1 MKRLLLFFMFAVS
14 LGAGAQSTITSIT
27 PNSGMAGETLQ
38 VTITGDG
45 TDFNSASGVEA
56 VSFYNNMSA
65 NFFGGLT
72 EVLSPT
78 ELTVMVTIPNSA
90 PTGAYDV
97 SIYSG
102 WLSPT
107 LPAGFYVTNN
117 NNTISGIVRLDIDG
131 NGCDASDP
139 PRPGVK
145 VFLNDG
151 TNSSYTFTDSSGHY
165 VFYVGVGNFT
175 VTPQPELPYFSVAPA
190 SGSAN
195 FATVNSL
202 NQTADF
208 CLSASGTHNDVDIM
222 ILPQTAAR
230 PGFDATYKLVY
241 KNKGNQTM
249 SGALNFTFDDSRL
262 DFISA
267 STPPSSQTTN
277 NLVWTYANLLPF
289 ETRTVT
295 FVLNVNS
302 PVETPAV
309 NIGDILNFIAA
320 IDPLS
325 GDETPTDNTNIY
337 NQFVVGSFDPND
349 KTVLEGSSVHIDNA
363 GDYLHYLIRFQN
375 SGNFMA
381 ENIRVEDFLSAN
393 LDPTTLQVVA
403 ASHSYRSTLT
413 NGNRLQFFFDNINL
427 PPESE
432 DEPGSNGFVS
442 FKIRPVSTVAI
453 GTTIENTAGIYFDF
467 NFPIITNTV
476 ETTFTTLGNPSY
488 GVANNVVLCPNPA
501 TSTLSIR
508 TDLSAEITHVK
519 IVNQLGQVVKVA
531 QPVSGASL
539 YTVNVDDLAAGIYI
553 VQVASQTGTFSQ
565 KLIKR

>member
-1 MKRLLLFFMFAVS
+1 MKKLLLFFMFAVS
-14 LGAGAQSTITSIT
+14 FGAGAQSTITSIT
-27 PNSGMAGETLQ
+27 PNNGIAGETLQ
-38 VTITGDG
+38 VTITGEG

-65 NFFGGLT
+65 NFFGGQT
-72 EVLSPT
+72 EILSPT

-102 WLSPT
+102 WQSPT

-117 NNTISGIVRLDIDG
+117 NNTISGIVRLDVNGD
-131 NGCDASDP
+131 GCDASDP
-139 PRPGVK
+139 PKSGVK

-151 TNSSYTFTDSSGHY
+151 TNSTYTFTDASGYY

-175 VTPQPELPYFSVAPA
+175 VTPQPELPFFTVAPPTA
-190 SGSAN
+190 SAN
-195 FATVNSL
+195 FATVSGL

-208 CLSASGTHNDVDIM
+208 CLSASGTHNDLDIT
-222 ILPQTAAR
+222 ILPLTVAR
-230 PGFDATYKLVY
+230 PGFNAIYNLVY
-241 KNKGNQTM
+241 KNKGNQVMT
-249 SGALNFTFDDSRL
+249 GTVDFTFDDSRL
-262 DFISA
+262 DFVSA
-267 STPPSSQTTN
+267 SVVPASQTVN
-277 NLVWTYANLLPF
+277 NLVWNYVDLQPF
-289 ETRTVT
+289 ETRSINLI
-295 FVLNVNS
+295 LNVNS

-309 NIGDILNFIAA
+309 NIGDILNFEATVN
-320 IDPLS
+320 PVS
-325 GDETPTDNTNIY
+325 GDETPNDNVNTFS
-337 NQFVVGSFDPND
+337 QTVVGSYDPND
-349 KTVLEGSSVHIDNA
+349 KAVAEGSSVHIDNA

-393 LDPTTLQVVA
+393 LDPATLQVVS
-403 ASHSYRSTLT
+403 ASHAYRSTLT

-442 FKIRPVSTVAI
+442 FKIKPVSTVAI

-488 GVANNVVLCPNPA
+488 GVANNVMLYPNPA
-501 TSTLSIR
+501 TRTLNIR
-508 TDLSAEITHVK
+508 ADLSAEITHVK
-519 IVNQLGQVVKVA
+519 IVNHLGQVVKAA

-539 YTVNVDDLAAGIYI
+539 YTINVDDLAAGIYI

>member
-1 MKRLLLFFMFAVS
+1 MALACTFGGS
-14 LGAGAQSTITSIT
+14 AQNLISVT
-27 PNSGMAGETLQ
+27 PNSGLAGETLQ
-38 VTITGDG
+38 VTITGNN
-45 TDFNSASGVEA
+45 TDFSSVSPVEG
-56 VSFYNNMSA
+56 VSFYNNMST
-65 NFFGGLT
+65 NFFSQT
-72 EVLSPT
+72 YEVLSPT
-78 ELTVMVTIPNSA
+78 ELSIMVTIPTSA

-97 SIYSG
+97 SVYSG
-102 WLSPT
+102 WPFPT

-117 NNTISGIVRLDIDG
+117 NNMISGTVRLDVDG

-165 VFYVGVGNFT
+165 AFYVGVGNFT

-195 FATVNSL
+195 FATVNTL
-202 NQTADF
+202 NQVVDF
-208 CLSASGTHNDVDIM
+208 CLSANGTHNDVDIM

-230 PGFDATYKLVY
+230 PGFDATYQLVY

-249 SGALNFTFDDSRL
+249 SGALGFTFDDSRL

-267 STPPSSQTTN
+267 SSAPSSQTTN
-277 NLVWTYANLLPF
+277 NLAWTYADLLPF
-289 ETRTVT
+289 ETRTIT

-309 NIGDILNFIAA
+309 NIGDMLNFIAT

-325 GDETPTDNTNIY
+325 GDETPTDNTNQY
-337 NQFVVGSFDPND
+337 NQFVVGAFDPND

-363 GDYLHYLIRFQN
+363 DDYLHYLIRFQN

-393 LDPTTLQVVA
+393 LDPATLQVVS
-403 ASHSYRSTLT
+403 ASHAYRSTLT

-432 DEPGSNGFVS
+432 DEPGSNGYVS
-442 FKIRPVSTVAI
+442 FKIKPVSSVGI
-453 GTTIENTAGIYFDF
+453 GTTIENTADIYFDF

-476 ETTFTTLGNPSY
+476 STTFTTLGNPEVGFEN
-488 GVANNVVLCPNPA
+488 GVRLYPNPA
-501 TSTLSIR
+501 RDVLHIGFE
-508 TDLSAEITHVK
+508 SATEMASVK
-519 IVNQLGQVVKVA
+519 IFNQLGQLVKAIDQVGQNSDGVA
-531 QPVSGASL
+531 IG
-539 YTVNVDDLAAGIYI
+539 DLK
-553 VQVASQTGTFSQ
+553 TGTYYVQITSANTTATK
-565 KLIKR
+565 KLIKL

>member
-1 MKRLLLFFMFAVS
+1 MKKLLLFLALSCMFC
-14 LGAGAQSTITSIT
+14 GAAQNLISVT
-27 PNSGMAGETLQ
+27 PNSGLAGETLQ
-38 VTITGDG
+38 VTITGEN
-45 TDFNSASGVEA
+45 TNFTSASGVEG
-56 VSFYNNMSA
+56 VSFYNNMSSE
-65 NFFGGLT
+65 FFSST
-72 EVLSPT
+72 IQVLAPDQMT
-78 ELTVMVTIPNSA
+78 IMLTIPNNV

-97 SIYSG
+97 TVFSV
-102 WLSPT
+102 WPFPT
-107 LPAGFYVTNN
+107 MPAGFYVTNN
-117 NNTISGIVRLDIDG
+117 NNVISGIVRLDVNG

-151 TNSSYTFTDSSGHY
+151 TNSSYTFTDSSGY
-165 VFYVGVGNFT
+165 YSFYVGAGNFT
-175 VTPQPELPYFSVAPA
+175 VTPQPELPYFTVAPA

-195 FATVNSL
+195 FATVDNLS
-202 NQTADF
+202 QTADF
-208 CLSASGTHNDVDIM
+208 CLSANGTHNDVDIM

-249 SGALNFTFDDSRL
+249 SGALSFTFDDSRL

-267 STPPSSQTTN
+267 SSPPSSQTTN
-277 NLVWTYANLLPF
+277 NLAWTYADLLPF

-325 GDETPTDNTNIY
+325 GDETPNDNTDLYTQI
-337 NQFVVGSFDPND
+337 VVGSFDPND

-381 ENIRVEDFLSAN
+381 ENIRVEDLLSAN
-393 LDPTTLQVVA
+393 LDPSTLQVVA

-442 FKIRPVSTVAI
+442 FKIKPVNTVAI
-453 GTTIENTAGIYFDF
+453 GTTIENTADIYFDF

-476 ETTFTTLGNPSY
+476 STTFTTLGNPSY
-488 GVANNVVLCPNPA
+488 GVVNNVVLCPNPA
-501 TSTLSIR
+501 TSTLNIR
-508 TDLSAEITHVK
+508 TDLSAEIMHVK

-531 QPVSGASL
+531 QPVSGTSL
-539 YTVNVDDLAAGIYI
+539 YTINVDDLAPGIYI
-553 VQVASQTGTFSQ
+553 VQVASQTGMFSQ